1 MKKVILFLVVGIGAL
16 CTLSSCLQNE
26 EPAGVENL
34 RNAKSELIKAEAQ
47 YKAAEIAL
55 VQAEA
60 ALKETI
66 RAGYELDNKLKE
78 LDVQLKEAQVAYE
91 TARLELQKAL
101 DAAVNEKEIAR
112 LQAEAAQYLLNKQN
126 LENQREL
133 AIEQHKANMVNAQ
146 AALAQAEYNY
156 QEVLNQIEL
165 ASTGLT
171 TAEKEMINTY
181 RGEVEGIREKLAE
194 ARVKLLNAQEK
205 LVNVKYDF
213 NKDRLL
219 AQNQRLLENQQLQV
233 DLKKAEIAEVEALD
247 LDGGAGV
254 WQTQVEEIEATLEA
268 LEAQVTQL
276 RLDAEAKKADKVEP
290 QAEIDKLKG
299 EKKVIEE
306 EIVALNNQIFDLTA
320 DYNVNMEFTL
330 EIPERFQN
338 TVFNTGGNFY
348 YWLYDLSQ
356 NPDYYGYTVVWEENF
371 EYNEKTRQYYLPTGQ
386 LAWTTTLYAT
396 YWAFANADYN
406 SIPAAEKLS
415 ATALMQWNDWLTV
428 AKYEYEEKADGV
440 KAMYEK
446 YSALFEEG
454 FADFKELAAEY
465 GYINYNSSALK
476 DENLKTAAQKA
487 YDAFYAYENQL
498 DPDAEAPTPAVIK
511 GWIDAI
517 RAEQEVREQMVGTAV
532 DDYAKLTY
540 ENYSSDATAENHITF
555 TAFENA
561 INNMNSSPAIEDYS
575 GRPSMNGFVWGDD
588 ATKWS
593 AAEKWGRS
601 SSELYGV
608 YFVPMALTEEHY
620 ANIEEVTF
628 NFNSPMNDPVIWIS
642 EEFYSAMD
650 DLGLYRDN
658 VTGYLWGKNYLD
670 AQRIEYIEDV
680 IANYNTEVDAFLAV
694 VDAFDAQYGLAA
706 MDEIQAETLELRLQ
720 IAEKENELIALDKA
734 IEEQEAII
742 GDVQEEI
749 DMLIKEDD
757 ADNIVSQVELLNRQI
772 ESQNSLKQTLED
784 LIANNYIEINGSQYE
799 PNSDAAEQAL
809 AAWVEDLYDEL
820 TDLED
825 KVAATQKT
833 IDLLNSN
840 ESPEEYYIKVV
851 EGEVEDAQAVYDA
864 LLEQF
869 NFYNDLLKELMA
881 AIIGGEELPETPE
894 TPAA

>member
-101 DAAVNEKEIAR
+101 DAAENEKEIAR

-171 TAEKEMINTY
+171 AAEKEMINTY
-181 RGEVEGIREKLAE
+181 RGEVEGIREKLADARE
-194 ARVKLLNAQEK
+194 ALLTAQEK

-254 WQTQVEEIEATLEA
+254 WQTQVEEIEAAVEA

-276 RLDAEAKKADKVEP
+276 KLDAEAKKADMVEP
-290 QAEIDKLKG
+290 QAEIDKLTG
-299 EKKVIEE
+299 EKKVVEE
-306 EIVALNNQIFDLTA
+306 EKSALNQQIDALYA

-338 TVFNTGGNFY
+338 TVYNTAGNFY
-348 YWLYDLSQ
+348 YWLK
-356 NPDYYGYTVVWEENF
+356 NYYGYTVTWQEDF
-371 EYNEKTRQYYLPTGQ
+371 EYNEKTGQGYLPTGQ
-386 LAWTTTLYAT
+386 LVWTTTLYAT
-396 YWAFANADYN
+396 YWAFADADYN

-446 YSALFEEG
+446 NSALFEEG

-476 DENLKTAAQKA
+476 DENLKAAAQKA

-555 TAFENA
+555 AAFEAANS
-561 INNMNSSPAIEDYS
+561 NMKNHPAIDYQ
-575 GRPSMNGFVWGDD
+575 GQPDTYGFVGGDD

-593 AAEKWGRS
+593 AAEKWYK
-601 SSELYGV
+601 SSEDLYGV
-608 YFVPMALTEEHY
+608 TFVPMALTEEHY

-628 NFNSPMNDPVIWIS
+628 DLDEPMSDPFIWIS
-642 EEFYSAMD
+642 EEFYSAMN
-650 DLGLYRDN
+650 DLGLDRDN

-706 MDEIQAETLELRLQ
+706 MDEIQAEELDLRLQ

-734 IEEQEAII
+734 IEEQKAII
-742 GDVQEEI
+742 EDVQEEI
-749 DMLIKEDD
+749 DMLTKEDD
-757 ADNIVSQVELLNRQI
+757 ADNIVSQVELLERQI
-772 ESQNSLKQTLED
+772 ASQNSLKETLEE
-784 LIANNYIEINGSQYE
+784 LIKDNCIEINGVKYE
-799 PNSDAAEQAL
+799 PNSDDAEQAL

>member
-1 MKKVILFLVVGIGAL
+1 M

-276 RLDAEAKKADKVEP
+276 KLDAEAKKADMVEP
-290 QAEIDKLKG
+290 QAEIDKLTG
-299 EKKVIEE
+299 EKKVVKE
-306 EIVALNNQIFDLTA
+306 EITALEQQIYNLTA
-320 DYNVNMEFTL
+320 DYQVNTDFVL

-338 TVFNTGGNFY
+338 TVYENRYTGNFY
-348 YWLYDLSQ
+348 YWLKDGSAILSEDFKQ
-356 NPDYYGYTVVWEENF
+356 NDRTG
-371 EYNEKTRQYYLPTGQ
+371 QYYLPTGQ
-386 LAWTTTLYAT
+386 LAWTFTKWGTYYA
-396 YWAFANADYN
+396 FVNADYN
-406 SIPAAEKLS
+406 NAVTVEKLS
-415 ATALMQWNDWLTV
+415 ETALMQWNDWLTE
-428 AKYEYEEKADGV
+428 AKYTYEESSTGSKAL
-440 KAMYEK
+440 YEK
-446 YSALFEEG
+446 NSALFEEG

-561 INNMNSSPAIEDYS
+561 ISNMNSSPAIEDYS

-628 NFNSPMNDPVIWIS
+628 NFNYPMSDPFIWIN
-642 EEFYSAMD
+642 EEFYSVLE
-650 DLGLYRDN
+650 DLGLSDSN
-658 VTGYLWGKNYLD
+658 VTDYVWGKNYLD

-694 VDAFDAQYGLAA
+694 LDAFDAQYGLAA
-706 MDEIQAETLELRLQ
+706 MDEIRAEELELRLQ

-734 IEEQEAII
+734 IDEQEAII
-742 GDVQEEI
+742 EDVQDEI
-749 DMLIKEDD
+749 DMLLKEDD

-772 ESQNSLKQTLED
+772 ASQNSLKHTLD
-784 LIANNYIEINGSQYE
+784 GLIKDNYIEINGVKYE
-799 PNSDAAEQAL
+799 PNSDDAEQAL

>member
-171 TAEKEMINTY
+171 AAEKEMINTY

-254 WQTQVEEIEATLEA
+254 WQTQVEEIEAAVEA

-276 RLDAEAKKADKVEP
+276 RLDAEAKKADMVEP
-290 QAEIDKLKG
+290 QAEIDKLTG
-299 EKKVIEE
+299 EKKVVEE
-306 EIVALNNQIFDLTA
+306 EIVALNNQIIDLTA

-348 YWLYDLSQ
+348 YWLNYAPSI
-356 NPDYYGYTVVWEENF
+356 GYTVTWQENF
-371 EYNEKTRQYYLPTGQ
+371 ERNRKTGQYYLPTGQ
-386 LAWTTTLYAT
+386 LVWTTTLYAT

-415 ATALMQWNDWLTV
+415 ATALMQWNDWLTE
-428 AKYEYEEKADGV
+428 AKYTYEESSRGSKAL
-440 KAMYEK
+440 YERN
-446 YSALFEEG
+446 SALFEEG
-454 FADFKELAAEY
+454 LADFKELAAKY
-465 GYINYNSSALK
+465 GYVNYNTNTLK
-476 DENLKTAAQKA
+476 DENLYAAAEKA
-487 YDAFYAYENQL
+487 FDAFYAYENL
-498 DPDAEAPTPAVIK
+498 SDPDAEAPTPAVIK

-517 RAEQEVREQMVGTAV
+517 RAEQEVREQMTGTAV

-540 ENYSSDATAENHITF
+540 ENYSSDAAAENHITF
-555 TAFENA
+555 AAFEAA
-561 INNMNSSPAIEDYS
+561 ISNMNNYPAIDYQ
-575 GRPSMNGFVWGDD
+575 GQPDTYGFVGGDD

-593 AAEKWGRS
+593 AAEKWYRS
-601 SSELYGV
+601 SEDLYGV
-608 YFVPMALTEEHY
+608 AFVPMALTEEHY

-628 NFNSPMNDPVIWIS
+628 DLNDPMSDPFIWIN
-642 EEFYSAMD
+642 EEFYSVLN
-650 DLGLYRDN
+650 DLGLYTSN
-658 VTGYLWGKNYLD
+658 VTNYVWGKNYLD

-706 MDEIQAETLELRLQ
+706 MDEIQAEVLDLRLQ

-742 GDVQEEI
+742 EDVQEEI

-772 ESQNSLKQTLED
+772 ESQNSLKQTLEA
-784 LIANNYIEINGSQYE
+784 LIENNYIEINGSQYE
-799 PNSDAAEQAL
+799 PNSDEAEQAL

>member
-101 DAAVNEKEIAR
+101 DAAENEKEIAR

-171 TAEKEMINTY
+171 AAEKEMINTY

-254 WQTQVEEIEATLEA
+254 WQTQVEEIEAAVEA

-276 RLDAEAKKADKVEP
+276 KLDAEAKKADMVEP
-290 QAEIDKLKG
+290 QAEIDKLTG
-299 EKKVIEE
+299 EKKVIED
-306 EIVALNNQIFDLTA
+306 EITALEDQIYDLTA

-338 TVFNTGGNFY
+338 TVYYTAGNFY
-348 YWLYDLSQ
+348 YWLNQ
-356 NPDYYGYTVVWEENF
+356 NYVVWQENF
-371 EYNEKTRQYYLPTGQ
+371 EYNDKTGQFYLPTGQ
-386 LAWTTTLYAT
+386 LAWTTTLYMT
-396 YWAFANADYN
+396 YFAFANADYN

-415 ATALMQWNDWLTV
+415 ATALMQWNDWLTE
-428 AKYEYEEKADGV
+428 AKYTYEESSTGSKAL
-440 KAMYEK
+440 YERN
-446 YSALFEEG
+446 SALFEEG
-454 FADFKELAAEY
+454 LADFKELAAEY
-465 GYINYNSSALK
+465 GYVNYNTNTLK
-476 DENLKTAAQKA
+476 DENLYAAAEKA
-487 YDAFYAYENQL
+487 FAAFYAYENQS

-517 RAEQEVREQMVGTAV
+517 RAEQEVREQMTGTAV

-540 ENYSSDATAENHITF
+540 ENYSSDAAAENHITF
-555 TAFENA
+555 AAFEA
-561 INNMNSSPAIEDYS
+561 AMSNMYNYPAIDYQGLPDMS
-575 GRPSMNGFVWGDD
+575 GFVYGDD

-593 AAEKWGRS
+593 AAEKWYTS
-601 SSELYGV
+601 SDVLYGAA
-608 YFVPMALTEEHY
+608 FVPMALTEEHY

-628 NFNSPMNDPVIWIS
+628 NFNDPMSNPFIWIN
-642 EEFYSAMD
+642 EEFYSVLN
-650 DLGLYRDN
+650 DLGLYATN
-658 VTGYLWGKNYLD
+658 VTNYVWGQNYLD

-706 MDEIQAETLELRLQ
+706 MDEIQAEVLDLRLQ

-734 IEEQEAII
+734 IEEQKAII
-742 GDVQEEI
+742 EDVQEEI
-749 DMLIKEDD
+749 DMLVKEDD

-772 ESQNSLKQTLED
+772 ASQNSLKETLET
-784 LIANNYIEINGSQYE
+784 LIKNNYIEINGSQYE
-799 PNSDAAEQAL
+799 PNSDEAEQAL

>member
-1 MKKVILFLVVGIGAL
+1 M

-276 RLDAEAKKADKVEP
+276 RLDAEAKKADMVEP
-290 QAEIDKLKG
+290 QAEIDKLTG
-299 EKKVIEE
+299 EKKVIKD
-306 EIVALNNQIFDLTA
+306 EITALEDQIYDLTA

-415 ATALMQWNDWLTV
+415 ATALMQWNDWLTE
-428 AKYEYEEKADGV
+428 AKYTYEESSTGSKAL
-440 KAMYEK
+440 YER

-454 FADFKELAAEY
+454 LADFKKLAAEY
-465 GYINYNSSALK
+465 GYVNYNTNTLK
-476 DENLKTAAQKA
+476 DENLYAAAEKA
-487 YDAFYAYENQL
+487 FAAFSAYENQS

-517 RAEQEVREQMVGTAV
+517 RAEQEVREQMTGTAV

-540 ENYSSDATAENHITF
+540 ENYSSDAAAENHITF
-555 TAFENA
+555 AAFDAAMSNMY
-561 INNMNSSPAIEDYS
+561 NNPAIDYQ
-575 GRPSMNGFVWGDD
+575 GLPDMNGFVYGDD

-593 AAEKWGRS
+593 AAEKWYK
-601 SSELYGV
+601 SSEKLYGV
-608 YFVPMALTEEHY
+608 AFVPMALTEEHY

-628 NFNSPMNDPVIWIS
+628 AFDSPMNDPFIWIN
-642 EEFYSAMD
+642 EEFYLVLN
-650 DLGLYRDN
+650 DLGLRATN
-658 VTGYLWGKNYLD
+658 VTNYVWGKNYLD

>member
-1 MKKVILFLVVGIGAL
+1 M

-171 TAEKEMINTY
+171 AAEKEMINTY

-276 RLDAEAKKADKVEP
+276 RLDAEAKEADKVEP
-290 QAEIDKLKG
+290 QAEIDKLNG
-299 EKKVIEE
+299 EKKVVEE
-306 EIVALNNQIFDLTA
+306 EIVALNKQINALTA
-320 DYNVNMEFTL
+320 NYDVNMEFTL

-338 TVFNTGGNFY
+338 TVYETAGNFY
-348 YWLYDLSQ
+348 YWLWFFEQ
-356 NPDYYGYTVVWEENF
+356 HPEYGYNIVWQENF
-371 EYNEKTRQYYLPTGQ
+371 EQNKKTNQYYLPTGQ
-386 LAWTTTLYAT
+386 LTWTTTLRAMWDVFYQ
-396 YWAFANADYN
+396 ADYN

-561 INNMNSSPAIEDYS
+561 NNNMNSSPAIEDYS

-642 EEFYSAMD
+642 EEFYSVMKE
-650 DLGLYRDN
+650 LGLYRDN
-658 VTGYLWGKNYLD
+658 VTGYLWCKNYMD

-694 VDAFDAQYGLAA
+694 LDAFDAQYGLAA
-706 MDEIQAETLELRLQ
+706 MDEIRAEELELRLQ
-720 IAEKENELIALDKA
+720 IAEKQNELIALDKA
-734 IEEQEAII
+734 IDEQDDII
-742 GDVQEEI
+742 EDVEEEI
-749 DMLIKEDD
+749 AMLIKEDD
-757 ADNIVSQVELLNRQI
+757 TDNIVSQVELLKRQI
-772 ESQNSLKQTLED
+772 ASQNSLKETLEQ
-784 LIANNYIEINGSQYE
+784 LIKDNNIKINGVLYE

-809 AAWVEDLYDEL
+809 AEWVEELYGEL

-825 KVAATQKT
+825 EVAATQKT

>member
-1 MKKVILFLVVGIGAL
+1 M

-101 DAAVNEKEIAR
+101 DAAENEKEIAR

-171 TAEKEMINTY
+171 AAEKEMINTY

-254 WQTQVEEIEATLEA
+254 WQTQVEEIEAAVEA

-276 RLDAEAKKADKVEP
+276 KLDAKAKEADKVEP
-290 QAEIDKLKG
+290 QAEIDKLTG
-299 EKKVIEE
+299 EKKVIED
-306 EIVALNNQIFDLTA
+306 EITALEDQIYDLTA

-338 TVFNTGGNFY
+338 TVYSSVNFY
-348 YWLYDLSQ
+348 YWLNYLIQ
-356 NPDYYGYTVVWEENF
+356 NPYIGYTVTWQEDF
-371 EYNEKTRQYYLPTGQ
+371 EYNEKTDQYYLPTGQ
-386 LAWTTTLYAT
+386 LAWTTTLSAT
-396 YWAFANADYN
+396 YWAFFQANY
-406 SIPAAEKLS
+406 SQPAAEKLS
-415 ATALMQWNDWLTV
+415 ATALMQWNDWLTE
-428 AKYEYEEKADGV
+428 AKYTYEESSTGSKAQ
-440 KAMYEK
+440 YER

-454 FADFKELAAEY
+454 LADFKKLAAEY
-465 GYINYNSSALK
+465 GYVNYNTNTLK
-476 DENLKTAAQKA
+476 DENLYAAAAKA
-487 YDAFYAYENQL
+487 FDAFYAYENQS

-517 RAEQEVREQMVGTAV
+517 RAEQEVREQMTGTAV

-540 ENYSSDATAENHITF
+540 ENYSSDAAAENHITF
-555 TAFENA
+555 AAFEAA
-561 INNMNSSPAIEDYS
+561 ISNMYNNPAIDYQ
-575 GRPSMNGFVWGDD
+575 GQPDIYGFVGGDD

-593 AAEKWGRS
+593 AAEKWYT
-601 SSELYGV
+601 SSEVLYGAA
-608 YFVPMALTEEHY
+608 FVPMALTEEHY

-628 NFNSPMNDPVIWIS
+628 DFDNPMSDPFIWIN
-642 EEFYSAMD
+642 EEFYSVLK
-650 DLGLYRDN
+650 DLGLFATN
-658 VTGYLWGKNYLD
+658 VTDYVWGQNYLD

-706 MDEIQAETLELRLQ
+706 MDEIQAEVLDLRLQ

-742 GDVQEEI
+742 EDVQEEI

-772 ESQNSLKQTLED
+772 ASQNSLKQTLEA
-784 LIANNYIEINGSQYE
+784 LIKNNYIEINGSQYE
-799 PNSDAAEQAL
+799 PNSDEAEQAL

>member
-276 RLDAEAKKADKVEP
+276 KLDAEAKKADMVEP
-290 QAEIDKLKG
+290 QAEIDKLTG
-299 EKKVIEE
+299 EKKVVEE
-306 EIVALNNQIFDLTA
+306 EITALEQQIYALIA

-338 TVFNTGGNFY
+338 TVSNTGGNFY
-348 YWLYDLSQ
+348 YWLYDYLIQ
-356 NPDYYGYTVVWEENF
+356 NPDYNGYKVVWEENF
-371 EYNEKTRQYYLPTGQ
+371 KYNEKTNQYYLPTGQ
-386 LAWTTTLYAT
+386 LVWTTTLNTT

-415 ATALMQWNDWLTV
+415 ATALMQWNDWLTE
-428 AKYEYEEKADGV
+428 AKYTYEESSTGSKAL
-440 KAMYEK
+440 YEK
-446 YSALFEEG
+446 NSVLFEEG
-454 FADFKELAAEY
+454 LADFKKLAAEY
-465 GYINYNSSALK
+465 GYVNYNTNTLK
-476 DENLKTAAQKA
+476 DENLHAAAEKA
-487 YDAFYAYENQL
+487 YAAFYAYENQS

-517 RAEQEVREQMVGTAV
+517 RAEQEVREQMTGTAV

-540 ENYSSDATAENHITF
+540 ENYSSDAAAENHITF
-555 TAFENA
+555 AAFDAA
-561 INNMNSSPAIEDYS
+561 ISNMYNNPAIDYW
-575 GRPSMNGFVWGDD
+575 GQPDVNGFVNGDD

-593 AAEKWGRS
+593 AAEKWYRS
-601 SSELYGV
+601 SVELYGV
-608 YFVPMALTEEHY
+608 AFVPMALTEEHY

-628 NFNSPMNDPVIWIS
+628 NFDNPMYDPFIWIN
-642 EEFYSAMD
+642 EEFYSVLN
-650 DLGLYRDN
+650 DLGLQVDN
-658 VTGYLWGKNYLD
+658 VTDYVWGKNYLD

-706 MDEIQAETLELRLQ
+706 MDEIRAEELELRLQ

-734 IEEQEAII
+734 IGEQEDII
-742 GDVQEEI
+742 EDVEEEI
-749 DMLIKEDD
+749 AMLIKEDD
-757 ADNIVSQVELLNRQI
+757 TDNIVSQVELLERQI
-772 ESQNSLKQTLED
+772 ASQNSLKETLEQ
-784 LIANNYIEINGSQYE
+784 LIKDNNIEINGVPYE

-809 AAWVEDLYDEL
+809 AEWVEELYGEL

-825 KVAATQKT
+825 EVAATQKT

>member
-101 DAAVNEKEIAR
+101 DAAENEKEIAR

-171 TAEKEMINTY
+171 AAEKEMINTY

-254 WQTQVEEIEATLEA
+254 WQTQVEEIEAAVEA

-276 RLDAEAKKADKVEP
+276 KLDAEAKEADKVEP
-290 QAEIDKLKG
+290 QAEIDKLTG
-299 EKKVIEE
+299 EKKVIED
-306 EIVALNNQIFDLTA
+306 EITALEDQIYDLTA

-338 TVFNTGGNFY
+338 TVYYTAGNFY
-348 YWLYDLSQ
+348 YWLNQ
-356 NPDYYGYTVVWEENF
+356 NYVVWQENF
-371 EYNEKTRQYYLPTGQ
+371 EYNDKTGQFYLPTGQ
-386 LAWTTTLYAT
+386 LAWTTTLYMT
-396 YWAFANADYN
+396 YFAFANADYN

-415 ATALMQWNDWLTV
+415 ATALMQWNDWLTE
-428 AKYEYEEKADGV
+428 AKYTYEESSTGSKAL
-440 KAMYEK
+440 YERN
-446 YSALFEEG
+446 SALFEEG
-454 FADFKELAAEY
+454 LADFKELAAEY
-465 GYINYNSSALK
+465 GYVNYNTNTLK
-476 DENLKTAAQKA
+476 DENLYAAAEKA
-487 YDAFYAYENQL
+487 FAAFYAYENQS

-517 RAEQEVREQMVGTAV
+517 RAEQEVREQMTGTAV

-540 ENYSSDATAENHITF
+540 ENYSSDAAAENHITF
-555 TAFENA
+555 AAFEA
-561 INNMNSSPAIEDYS
+561 AMSNMYNYPAIDYQGLPDMS
-575 GRPSMNGFVWGDD
+575 GFVYGDD

-593 AAEKWGRS
+593 AAEKWYTS
-601 SSELYGV
+601 SDVLYGAA
-608 YFVPMALTEEHY
+608 FVPMALTEEHY

-628 NFNSPMNDPVIWIS
+628 NFNDPMSNPFIWIN
-642 EEFYSAMD
+642 EEFYSVLN
-650 DLGLYRDN
+650 DLGLYATN
-658 VTGYLWGKNYLD
+658 VTNYVWGQNYLD

-706 MDEIQAETLELRLQ
+706 MDEIQAEVLDLRLQ

-734 IEEQEAII
+734 IEEQKAII
-742 GDVQEEI
+742 EDVQEEI
-749 DMLIKEDD
+749 DMLVKEDD

-772 ESQNSLKQTLED
+772 ASQNSLKETLET
-784 LIANNYIEINGSQYE
+784 LIKNNYIEINGSQYE
-799 PNSDAAEQAL
+799 PNSDEAEQAL